1 MLHAARTPENV
12 TSFISLLYHK
22 FINFWGFRCCQYKL
36 HILIDS
42 WNPDETFKLSH
53 PKKMPSKSKS
63 QNENEIK
70 GTKLYW
76 ELKNQC
82 NDKNRYAACDRKIF
96 FGISAFFVCNDWRN
110 QQNMR
115 WEADPLL
122 CSRWARHKFYIPRI
136 EIRHC
141 LRTRVQDFQPFL
153 HKLDAGCRNSR
164 STKL

>member
-96 FGISAFFVCNDWRN
+96 LESRHFLFVMIERTWDEKLILCYVQVYSIFLELRFGTAYAPESKIFNLSCINSMQGVVIFA
-110 QQNMR
+110 
-115 WEADPLL
+115 LL
-122 CSRWARHKFYIPRI
+122 NCKIY
-136 EIRHC
+136 
-141 LRTRVQDFQPFL
+141 
-153 HKLDAGCRNSR
+153 K
-164 STKL
+164 